1 MAVESRTDVSGSP
14 RVFVVCAAV
23 VMLHIA
29 DDSFVQ
35 PAEGTSAGE
44 HLLSGAVLMLAL
56 ASGVCAYPRVRAGG
70 RAVIALLTAVTGVVV
85 GFAEAGNH
93 LLATGLH
100 DDDYSGLVAGAAA
113 LVLAG
118 LAVRTLW
125 RSRRSGPTRMRQ
137 YARRTLLGVLGIAAM
152 TEFVVP
158 FEFGYI
164 ATHVMRAAVAD
175 PELGAAHEDVT
186 LRTSDGLELEGWYV
200 PSRNGAAVIAFP
212 GRTNPQPHARML
224 IKHGYGVLLFD
235 RRGEGASDGDG
246 NMFGW
251 GGTRDIEAALDFL
264 EDRPDVDPERIG
276 GLGLSVGGELM
287 LQAATEDTRLA
298 AVVSEGAGTRTLSEE
313 LVDYDANSL
322 IWGFHSLVAKHIGVA
337 LFSHE
342 SPPPSLIK
350 ILHRVGPRPALLIW
364 APHTRNRE
372 AINQLYQQLIGP
384 SAELWSIDDAEHM
397 KGLQADPV
405 EYERRVMGFFDDALL
420 GGTDPSGNHPG

>member
-1 MAVESRTDVSGSP
+1 MAVGSRTDVSGSP
-14 RVFVVCAAV
+14 RVFVVCAAA

-29 DDSFVQ
+29 DDSFLQ
-35 PAEGTSAGE
+35 PAEGTSAGD
-44 HLLSGAVLMLAL
+44 HVLSGTVLMLAL
-56 ASGVCAYPRVRAGG
+56 AGGAYAYPRVRAGS

-93 LLATGLH
+93 LLSTGLH
-100 DDDYSGLVAGAAA
+100 DDDYTGLVAGAAA
-113 LVLAG
+113 LLLVG

-137 YARRTLLGVLGIAAM
+137 YARRSLLGVLGIAAM

-186 LRTSDGLELEGWYV
+186 LTTSDGLELEGWYV

-224 IKHGYGVLLFD
+224 IEHGYGVLLFD

-246 NMFGW
+246 NVFGW

-264 EDRPDVDPERIG
+264 EERPDVDPERIG

-313 LVDYDANSL
+313 LVDNDANSL

-350 ILHRVGPRPALLIW
+350 ILHQVGPRPVAADLGTAHKESRGHQRAL
-364 APHTRNRE
+364 
-372 AINQLYQQLIGP
+372 
-384 SAELWSIDDAEHM
+384 SA
-397 KGLQADPV
+397 ADRAQCRV
-405 EYERRVMGFFDDALL
+405 VVDRRRRAHEGAA
-420 GGTDPSGNHPG
+420 GRPSGVRASRDGLLRRRPPRRH

>member
-1 MAVESRTDVSGSP
+1 
-14 RVFVVCAAV
+14 
-23 VMLHIA
+23 
-29 DDSFVQ
+29 
-35 PAEGTSAGE
+35 
-44 HLLSGAVLMLAL
+44 MLAL
-56 ASGVCAYPRVRAGG
+56 AGGAYAYPRVRAGS
-70 RAVIALLTAVTGVVV
+70 RAVIALFTAVTGVVV
-85 GFAEAGNH
+85 GFAEAGSH
-93 LLATGLH
+93 LLSTGLH
-100 DDDYSGLVAGAAA
+100 DDDYTGLVAGAAA
-113 LVLAG
+113 LLLVG

-137 YARRTLLGVLGIAAM
+137 YARRSLLGVLGIAAM

-186 LRTSDGLELEGWYV
+186 LTTSDGLELEGWYV

-224 IKHGYGVLLFD
+224 IEHGYGVLLFD

-264 EDRPDVDPERIG
+264 EERPDVDPERIG

-313 LVDYDANSL
+313 LVDNDANSL

-350 ILHRVGPRPALLIW
+350 ILHQVGPRPVA
-364 APHTRNRE
+364 
-372 AINQLYQQLIGP
+372 
-384 SAELWSIDDAEHM
+384 
-397 KGLQADPV
+397 AD
-405 EYERRVMGFFDDALL
+405 L
-420 GGTDPSGNHPG
+420 GTAHKESRGHQRSSTSS